1 MMTPPEPSLVF
12 YYRDGCHLCEEL
24 AAMLFRAWPEHAEH
38 MEWRDVDLKPEWREA
53 YGQRIPV
60 LLAGDDLISE
70 LRPDRRRIEQYF
82 GANNNP
88 V

>member
-1 MMTPPEPSLVF
+1 MSSGPSLVF

-24 AAMLFRAWPEHAEH
+24 AAILFRGWPERAGQ

-53 YGQRIPV
+53 YGDRIPV
-60 LLAGDDLISE
+60 LLAGDDLVSE
-70 LRPDRRRIEQYF
+70 LRPDLQRIEQYF
-82 GANNNP
+82 GATHNP